1 MREDS
6 DVWKGQVTALNNC
19 VRARA
24 CVCLCVYVSVC
35 VLCTTCGTV
44 SPFSATGCTG
54 KARQQTQWTRRKE
67 LDPCHNP
74 GSSGALGG
82 GDV

>member
-19 VRARA
+19 ACARA
-24 CVCLCVYVSVC
+24 CVC
-35 VLCTTCGTV
+35 VLCTTCETV
-44 SPFSATGCTG
+44 SPSSATGCTG